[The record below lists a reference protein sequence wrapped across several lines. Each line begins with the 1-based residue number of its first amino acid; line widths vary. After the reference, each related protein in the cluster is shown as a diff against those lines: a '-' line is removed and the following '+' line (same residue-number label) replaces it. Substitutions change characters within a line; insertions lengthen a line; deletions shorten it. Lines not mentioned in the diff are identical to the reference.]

1 MVNNAA
7 TVGRSGV
14 HDFIL
19 VRASA
24 IILALYT
31 FFLIGFFVIT
41 PDVTYDIWQSLFAN
55 MLVKIFT
62 LVALLS
68 LIVHAWIGVWQVL
81 SDYIKPAFLRGTLQF
96 FFSVTLLAYLAA
108 GFITVWGV

>member
-14 HDFIL
+14 HDYVL

-31 FFLIGFFVIT
+31 FYLTGFFVT
-41 PDVTYDIWQSLFAN
+41 TSDVTFEIWQAFFGNFATKVFTILALISL
-55 MLVKIFT
+55 L
-62 LVALLS
+62 
-68 LIVHAWIGVWQVL
+68 VHAWIGVWQVL
-81 SDYIKPAFLRGTLQF
+81 SDYIKPALLRGGLQF
-96 FFSVTLLAYLAA
+96 IFSVLLLVYLAA
-108 GFITVWGV
+108 GLLTVWGV